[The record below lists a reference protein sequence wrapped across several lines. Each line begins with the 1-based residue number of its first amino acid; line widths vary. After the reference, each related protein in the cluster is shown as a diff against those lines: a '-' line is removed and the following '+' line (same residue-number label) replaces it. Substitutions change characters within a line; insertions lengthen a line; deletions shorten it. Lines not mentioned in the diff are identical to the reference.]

1 MNDSP
6 RRRRLAALLTVL
18 ILGTSLVFA
27 YNPAPGA
34 DDFAD
39 LTAPGFLGGGADATA
54 VDEPLGDGYN
64 PAVSGDKER
73 PSAGLFYSVLA
84 GFGGAP
90 NSGVGHLIA
99 ADFDLPT
106 QLGVIGGSALFLTSP
121 FADMATGQ
129 HARIRMTYARD
140 LFPRFWIGGA
150 GNLYVGTAD
159 RFGLGITGDIGFLH
173 LPESLLGLEGFRWG
187 VVFQNMGIAYNP
199 YETDSG
205 GNRITGLPSIFTPA
219 VGFSLPAVDSED
231 LDVRLAINTSF
242 PRFQNVRGSLGVDV
256 TYRDVITAK
265 LGGRFD
271 LHQLDQPAIEQRGF
285 APSFGVGVNVTN
297 LIAAI
302 NDEDAP
308 SRADDARAVIAASP
322 LTGDVWAFG
331 VGVEVPFGAE
341 DDEGP
346 EVSLDYG
353 PTEYISPNN
362 DGVQDYLTIPI
373 SIEDQ
378 SPIQG
383 YRLEVADASGNVVR
397 TIENKDDRPE
407 IRFGDLID
415 EIREGETGIEIPDQ
429 IRWEGQSDNGV
440 LVADGTY
447 EFSLTAWDING
458 NYGSS
463 SSYSVVVDTTQ
474 PNLLVRVPS
483 DRIFSPN
490 DDGNKDTL
498 TIVQEGSEEARVSA
512 QITNASDDVV
522 RTFTWQDEAPAEVT
536 WDGTNDDG
544 ESVSD
549 GVYTYTVRSSD
560 RAGNTASQS
569 VSNLVINTEPRSV
582 FVTVSADGFSPN
594 DDGNADSVTFDLIV
608 NSTEG
613 LESWELSVVSED
625 GRVAR
630 TFSGQELREEIVWAG
645 ADEDG
650 DRINGVYRAVLELRY
665 ENGDRPSGQ
674 SSRFVLDTEG
684 PQLVVE
690 PKPQPFSPDNDG
702 VADDLFIAIDVED
715 LSDIASWELSII
727 DPRDRLFK
735 RYAGVGRPADEIIWN
750 GQSDDGELVQAA
762 EDYPYE
768 FTITDELGNTSTA
781 EGIISVDV
789 LVIRDEDGR
798 LKIQISNITF
808 APNSPEYVTDDVDR
822 FEKNIEIIARI
833 AEILNKFDTYD
844 VLIEGHA
851 VNITGTDR
859 EQREELVPLSRSR
872 AETVRDSLVERGV
885 DRGRLSVEG
894 VGGLDP
900 IVPHTDLDERW
911 RNRRVEFILIR

>member
-1 MNDSP
+1 M
-6 RRRRLAALLTVL
+6 
-18 ILGTSLVFA
+18 
-27 YNPAPGA
+27 
-34 DDFAD
+34 
-39 LTAPGFLGGGADATA
+39 
-54 VDEPLGDGYN
+54 
-64 PAVSGDKER
+64 
-73 PSAGLFYSVLA
+73 
-84 GFGGAP
+84 
-90 NSGVGHLIA
+90 
-99 ADFDLPT
+99 
-106 QLGVIGGSALFLTSP
+106 
-121 FADMATGQ
+121 
-129 HARIRMTYARD
+129 RD
-140 LFPRFWIGGA
+140 
-150 GNLYVGTAD
+150 
-159 RFGLGITGDIGFLH
+159 
-173 LPESLLGLEGFRWG
+173 
-187 VVFQNMGIAYNP
+187 MGIAYNP
-199 YETDSG
+199 YENDG
-205 GNRITGLPSIFTPA
+205 DGNRITGFPSIFTPA
-219 VGFSLPAVDSED
+219 IGFSLPALDSED
-231 LDVRLAINTSF
+231 VDVRVAVNSSF
-242 PRFQNVRGSLGVDV
+242 PRFQNVRSSLGIDV

-265 LGGRFD
+265 LGGRID

-302 NDEDAP
+302 NDEEAP
-308 SRADDARAVIAASP
+308 SRVDEARAVLAAAP

-331 VGVEVPFGAE
+331 AGVEIPFGAE

-346 EVSLDYG
+346 DVSIDYG

-362 DGVQDYLTIPI
+362 DGVQDALTIPI
-373 SIEDQ
+373 AIDDQ
-378 SPIQG
+378 SPIEG
-383 YRLEVADASGNVVR
+383 YRFEITDDSGNVVR
-397 TIENKDDRPE
+397 TIENKDLRPE

-415 EIREGETGIEIPDQ
+415 EIREGETGIEVPEQ
-429 IRWEGQSDNGV
+429 IRWDGQTDNGV
-440 LVADGTY
+440 PVADGTY
-447 EFSLTAWDING
+447 EFALTAWDING

-463 SSYSVVVDTTQ
+463 SEYSVVVDTTD
-474 PNLLVRVPS
+474 PSLLVRVPS

-498 TIVQEGSEEARVSA
+498 TIAQEGSEEQQVTAE
-512 QITNASDDVV
+512 ITNAAGEVV
-522 RTFTWQDEAPAEVT
+522 RTYTWQDEAPAEVT

-544 ESVSD
+544 EQVAD
-549 GVYTYTVRSSD
+549 GVYTYTVRSAD

-569 VSNLVINTEPRSV
+569 VSNLVINTEPRSA

-613 LESWELSVVSED
+613 LEEWELSVVQED
-625 GRVAR
+625 GTVAR
-630 TFSGQELREEIVWAG
+630 TYSGDELREEIVWAG
-645 ADEDG
+645 ANEEG
-650 DRINGVYRAVLELRY
+650 DRINGVYQAVLELTY
-665 ENGDRPSGQ
+665 ENGDRPTSR
-674 SSRFVLDTEG
+674 SSTFVLDTEG
-684 PQLVVE
+684 PALAVD
-690 PKPQPFSPDNDG
+690 PQPEPFSPDNDG

-727 DPRDRLFK
+727 DPRDNLFK
-735 RYAGVGRPADEIIWN
+735 RYAGAGQPADELIWN

-768 FTITDELGNTSTA
+768 FTITDELGNTSST
-781 EGIISVDV
+781 EGVIPVDV

-798 LKIQISNITF
+798 LKIRISNITF

-851 VNITGTDR
+851 VNVTGTEE
-859 EQREELVPLSRSR
+859 EQRTELVPLSRSR

-885 DRGRLSVEG
+885 DRERLSVEG